1 MSGLF
6 MYDTLHRVENRGCA
20 MERISPL
27 RASLDAFNKFK
38 KLRNETKIG
47 TDADKV
53 NTNPFGITFKGTIL
67 QMDVFESAK
76 KIAPKTN
83 IFQDKIK
90 DISKLTA
97 SAWTATLNKVDS
109 FKTTVTD
116 FARNIKE
123 GATTFISRVSDT
135 LNQDINFDYFTYN
148 VSRLRKKPIGEL
160 EELFRTELKVM
171 GA

>member
-1 MSGLF
+1 
-6 MYDTLHRVENRGCA
+6 

-38 KLRNETKIG
+38 NLRKETKIG
-47 TDADKV
+47 TCADKV

-97 SAWTATLNKVDS
+97 SAWTATLNKVDN
-109 FKTTVTD
+109 FKTTIRE
-116 FARNIKE
+116 FAHNIKE
-123 GATTFISRVSDT
+123 NATTFMAKVSDT
-135 LNQDINFDYFTYN
+135 LNQEITFDYFTHN
-148 VSRLRKKPIGEL
+148 VSRLRKKPIAEL
-160 EELFRTELKVM
+160 EDMFRTELKII

>member
-1 MSGLF
+1 

-38 KLRNETKIG
+38 NLRKETKIG
-47 TDADKV
+47 TSADKV

-76 KIAPKTN
+76 KIAPKGN
-83 IFQDKIK
+83 IFQDKIR

-97 SAWTATLNKVDS
+97 SAWTATLNKVDN
-109 FKTTVTD
+109 FKTTVRE
-116 FARNIKE
+116 FAHNIKE
-123 GATTFISRVSDT
+123 GATTFFARVSDT
-135 LNQDINFDYFTYN
+135 LNQDITFDYFTHN

-160 EELFRTELKVM
+160 EDMFRTELKVI

>member
-1 MSGLF
+1 
-6 MYDTLHRVENRGCA
+6 
-20 MERISPL
+20 MERVSPL

-38 KLRNETKIG
+38 NLRKETKIG
-47 TDADKV
+47 TNADKV

-97 SAWTATLNKVDS
+97 SAWTATLNKVDN
-109 FKTTVTD
+109 FKTTVRE
-116 FARNIKE
+116 FANSVKE
-123 GATTFISRVSDT
+123 GATTCLTRISDT

-160 EELFRTELKVM
+160 ENMFRTELKVM